1 MPADRLLHP
10 TADQL
15 VAFAQGRLPHE
26 QLAEVESHVAQ
37 CDTCCAQL
45 NQVPDD
51 TLVHLARE
59 AATYGFRHEDAPPK
73 SEMRR
78 TPEIPH
84 ELAGHSRYR
93 VLGLVGSGGMG
104 AVYKAEHRL
113 MERLVALKVISPSFL
128 QNAAAVDRFHREFK
142 SAARLSHPN
151 VVTAFDAEREGNL
164 HFLVM
169 EFVEGLSLD
178 RLVQQTGKLPVPQ
191 ACRLMHQAALG
202 LAHAHERGMVH
213 RDIKPHN
220 LMVSRKGHLKI
231 LDFGLARLASEH
243 FVEPS
248 GQDGGS
254 ERPGVTTAGMIL
266 GTPDYI
272 APEQATDARTADIRS
287 DIYSLGCTF
296 YFALTGQPPFPKGS
310 FVEKLKQHAASLPT
324 PIRELRPDVPPGLV
338 RVLDKML
345 AKRPADRYQTPSE
358 LARDLAPLGRE
369 NMPSDPQPAQEPAAQ
384 PLVSIPVNDAQRR
397 EPVANLAIMPASN
410 PPARIRTAAGSGFQF
425 GSPQLMSAILAGG
438 LALAM
443 IILAFP
449 LANWLSPGKSAGNA
463 ANGNSARETYR
474 LLFVIPSHGL
484 YYNDYAMTKEAML
497 KHERVMFD
505 VASPSLEPS
514 ELTEHGGGLRPRPD
528 LLFANANAADYDA
541 IIFTG
546 YDTDEFTSGPDA
558 AHARRL
564 IANLKSRGKPIAA
577 ICRGQ
582 QVLAELGEL
591 QGKRVAAC
599 EYVDAYQT
607 GGALVESPGVRTDGG
622 VITGSADKN
631 AVELID
637 QIVKFLTAR

>member
-1 MPADRLLHP
+1 MSP
-10 TADQL
+10 
-15 VAFAQGRLPHE
+15 
-26 QLAEVESHVAQ
+26 
-37 CDTCCAQL
+37 
-45 NQVPDD
+45 PDAKKRKSGD
-51 TLVHLARE
+51 KE
-59 AATYGFRHEDAPPK
+59 KPPG
-73 SEMRR
+73 
-78 TPEIPH
+78 IPH
-84 ELAGHSRYR
+84 ELEGHSRYR
-93 VLGLVGSGGMG
+93 VLGLVGIGGMG

-178 RLVQQTGKLPVPQ
+178 RLVQQAGKLPVPQ
-191 ACRLMHQAALG
+191 ACHLMHQAALG

-243 FVEPS
+243 FAEPS
-248 GQDGGS
+248 GQTGGS
-254 ERPGVTTAGMIL
+254 DRPSATTAGMIL

-272 APEQATDARTADIRS
+272 APEQAADARTADIRS
-287 DIYSLGCTF
+287 DIYSLGCTL
-296 YFALTGQPPFPKGS
+296 YFALTGQPPFPRGS
-310 FVEKLKQHAASLPT
+310 FVEKLKLHAMSSPT
-324 PIRELRPDVPPGLV
+324 PIRELRPDVPPELA

-345 AKRPADRYQTPSE
+345 AKQPADRYQAPGE
-358 LARDLAPLGRE
+358 LARDLAPLSRE
-369 NMPSDPQPAQEPAAQ
+369 SKTGEPKGSKQPQPE
-384 PLVSIPVNDAQRR
+384 PLVSVPAKDADRL
-397 EPVANLAIMPASN
+397 EPIRDPLANLPIMPSTKQ
-410 PPARIRTAAGSGFQF
+410 PPLVRTAVGSGFRF
-425 GSPQLMSAILAGG
+425 GSPQLISAILAGV

-449 LANWLSPGKSAGNA
+449 LANWISPAQKP
-463 ANGNSARETYR
+463 YR
-474 LLFVIPSHGL
+474 LLFVIPSRGL
-484 YYNDYAMTKEAML
+484 YYNDYAQTKAAMER
-497 KHERVMFD
+497 HERIKFD
-505 VASPSLEPS
+505 VASPSFQPS
-514 ELTEHGGGLRPRPD
+514 KLTKHGGGPYPRPD
-528 LLFANANAADYDA
+528 VLFQNTKAADYDA

-546 YDTDEFTSGPDA
+546 YETDEFTSGPNA

-564 IANLKSRGKPIAA
+564 IADLKARGKPITA

-591 QGKRVAAC
+591 NGKHVAAC
-599 EYVDAYQT
+599 EYVDAYAA

-622 VITGSADKN
+622 VITASADKD
-631 AVELID
+631 ATELIA
-637 QIVKFLTAR
+637 QIVEHLTAE